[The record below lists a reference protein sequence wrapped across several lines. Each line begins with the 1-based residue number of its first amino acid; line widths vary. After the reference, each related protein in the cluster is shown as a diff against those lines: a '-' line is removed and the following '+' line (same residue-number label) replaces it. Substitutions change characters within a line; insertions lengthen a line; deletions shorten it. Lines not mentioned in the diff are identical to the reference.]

1 MVQSLNLL
9 VKGNH
14 LCGTGN
20 NRDGSAKGC
29 PFIGIWIKETRMF
42 NSLQLAEKKL
52 VIESNRNTGTKDRD
66 HEVTNRADI
75 Y

>member
-1 MVQSLNLL
+1 
-9 VKGNH
+9 
-14 LCGTGN
+14 
-20 NRDGSAKGC
+20 
-29 PFIGIWIKETRMF
+29 MF